1 MDFQTSILGRMNGF
15 LYRCRADENYTM
27 LEMTNGIE
35 RIFGYPADEII
46 GNRTRT
52 FTSIMYEEDV
62 PLMDEIVG
70 QALERRT
77 DWTMEY
83 RIRHAMGHL
92 IWVTETG
99 GGIWDEEGEL
109 LYLEGSIINIESL
122 YQRIDEQTSGMRVTA
137 SKTNEILQSL
147 RYLKLLAVNAGRP
160 PAPARPDRALRCLPP
175 RCARLPT
182 PRKRPHAPFPTH
194 NARRKAERYPS
205 SGRFAAKFKPTLLTV
220 QCFHRLQRFSN
231 GLR

>member
-1 MDFQTSILGRMNGF
+1 MAFMDFQTSILGRMNGF

-35 RIFGYPADEII
+35 RIFGYPVDEIV

-62 PLMDEIVG
+62 PLMDEVVG
-70 QALERRT
+70 RALEKRA

-99 GGIWDEEGEL
+99 GGLWDEKGEL

-122 YQRIDEQTSGMRVTA
+122 YQRIDEQTADMRVTA

-147 RYLKLLAVNAGRP
+147 RYLKLLAVNAGIE
-160 PAPARPDRALRCLPP
+160 AARAGTAGSGFAVLAAEMRTLANSSEEAARAISD
-175 RCARLPT
+175 AQ
-182 PRKRPHAPFPTH
+182 
-194 NARRKAERYPS
+194 RKAQ
-205 SGRFAAKFKPTLLTV
+205 G
-220 QCFHRLQRFSN
+220 
-231 GLR
+231 

>member
-1 MDFQTSILGRMNGF
+1 MAFMDFQTSILGRMSGF

-35 RIFGYPADEII
+35 RIFGYPAEEII

-70 QALERRT
+70 RALERRT

-99 GGIWDEEGEL
+99 GGIWDEKGEL

-122 YQRIDEQTSGMRVTA
+122 YQRIDDQTADMRVTA

-147 RYLKLLAVNAGRP
+147 RYLKLLAVNAGIE
-160 PAPARPDRALRCLPP
+160 AARAGTAGSGFAVLAAEMRTLANSSEEAARAIS
-175 RCARLPT
+175 
-182 PRKRPHAPFPTH
+182 
-194 NARRKAERYPS
+194 NAQRKAE
-205 SGRFAAKFKPTLLTV
+205 G
-220 QCFHRLQRFSN
+220 
-231 GLR
+231 

>member
-1 MDFQTSILGRMNGF
+1 MDFQTSILSRMSGF

-35 RIFGYPADEII
+35 RIFGHPADEII

-52 FTSIMYEEDV
+52 FTSIMCEEDV
-62 PLMDEIVG
+62 PIMDQVVG
-70 QALERRT
+70 LALERRT

-83 RIRHAMGHL
+83 RIRHRDGNF

-99 GGIWDEEGEL
+99 GGVWDEKGEL

-122 YQRIDEQTSGMRVTA
+122 YQRIDEQTADMRVTA

-147 RYLKLLAVNAGRP
+147 RYLKLLAVNAGIE
-160 PAPARPDRALRCLPP
+160 AARAGMAGSGFAVLAAEMRALANASEEA
-175 RCARLPT
+175 AR
-182 PRKRPHAPFPTH
+182 AIS
-194 NARRKAERYPS
+194 NAQLK
-205 SGRFAAKFKPTLLTV
+205 SG
-220 QCFHRLQRFSN
+220 
-231 GLR
+231 

>member
-1 MDFQTSILGRMNGF
+1 MFALSSGIVTCAFHLQLFSSNVAFMDFQTSILGRMSGF

-35 RIFGYPADEII
+35 RIFGYPVDEII

-52 FTSIMYEEDV
+52 FTSIMHEEDV

-70 QALERRT
+70 RALEKRT

-99 GGIWDEEGEL
+99 GGIWDEKGEL

-122 YQRIDEQTSGMRVTA
+122 YQRIDDQTADMRITA

-147 RYLKLLAVNAGRP
+147 RYLKLLAVNAGIE
-160 PAPARPDRALRCLPP
+160 AARAGTAGSGFAVLAAEMRTLANSSEEAARAIS
-175 RCARLPT
+175 
-182 PRKRPHAPFPTH
+182 
-194 NARRKAERYPS
+194 NAQRKAE
-205 SGRFAAKFKPTLLTV
+205 G
-220 QCFHRLQRFSN
+220 
-231 GLR
+231 